1 MYVNLFVFVVVYVCS
16 PCCCISVCMWFHLSL
31 SLYICVCHC
40 IPVFVIVSI
49 FFWSPPFMHLQSQA
63 GEPGEPLGPPSLCA
77 PIRGSG
83 KIILKKSNQK
93 VFNINFWNL
102 QWLYRLNQRLWKVIL
117 QTLKPKIFK
126 ITMCWFQDMWHFDKL
141 TVQILLLLYSYINK
155 KLFLRIK
162 IDLWIC
168 IHVPNI
174 WDRWCY

>member
-1 MYVNLFVFVVVYVCS
+1 MYVNLFVFVVVYVGS

-93 VFNINFWNL
+93 IFNIDFWNL

-141 TVQILLLLYSYINK
+141 TVQKFCCCCNLALTRSFFCGWRFIYKYTYVCPI
-155 KLFLRIK
+155 F
-162 IDLWIC
+162 
-168 IHVPNI
+168 
-174 WDRWCY
+174 DRWCY